1 VPGAVSD
8 DETMFTQ
15 TSESHVGRA
24 LRTHRWKYEV
34 AAPDGDGW
42 NDKDA
47 SSYAETFLY
56 DLDADPYELDN
67 KVADPSLAGLRA
79 ELREKLIGRMVAAG
93 ESAPEIVPAG

>member
-1 VPGAVSD
+1 
-8 DETMFTQ
+8 
-15 TSESHVGRA
+15 

-34 AAPDGDGW
+34 VAPGGDGW